1 MAALVLV
8 IGNRNYSSWSL
19 RPWLALRAAGLA
31 VAVERIALYQPG
43 FEEKLRRFSATGLV
57 PVLVEDGTAIWESL
71 AICERV
77 AELAPA
83 AGLWPDDPV
92 RRAVARAVAT
102 EIHGGFTAIR
112 QALPMNFRACARRRP
127 VLGDDV
133 LRQIARVEEIWTGC
147 RRKCLAEGAPG
158 PFLFGAFG
166 IADAM
171 WAPVVSRFHTYRIE
185 LSPLA
190 RDYADA
196 VLALPAMREWGAGA
210 VAESETMPEADA
222 LL

>member
-19 RPWLALRAAGLA
+19 RPWLALRAAGLDF
-31 VAVERIALYQPG
+31 AVERIALYQPG

-112 QALPMNFRACARRRP
+112 QALPMNFRAGARRRRGRTRP
-127 VLGDDV
+127 PRPIPPRPRL
-133 LRQIARVEEIWTGC
+133 LRHPRPPSP
-147 RRKCLAEGAPG
+147 RRRPRRRE
-158 PFLFGAFG
+158 
-166 IADAM
+166 
-171 WAPVVSRFHTYRIE
+171 
-185 LSPLA
+185 
-190 RDYADA
+190 
-196 VLALPAMREWGAGA
+196 ALTR
-210 VAESETMPEADA
+210 
-222 LL
+222 